1 MTDKNKK
8 KTPVTKDSLAAD
20 YGYALS
26 VINSNKDL
34 IELFDAAWQA
44 TKKGEA
50 WSQATF
56 TFKLRKTDWYKNRT
70 KQQRDYYILSKD
82 PAQKQEFLSQLKA
95 NKDSLAATAKSMGAV
110 IDDQTL
116 GRLANENLLNGWN
129 AAQVTEVISNYIGYK
144 KDPQTGIKSLF
155 GAAADVETDIRD
167 FAKSMGVQV
176 DDGWVLSQ
184 AKQSSLTGGKDT
196 KFAKDWI
203 RARAKEK
210 YAAYAN
216 DLDNS
221 TVEDLSYNF
230 RQSMANILEMDS
242 VSHTDSTVQ
251 NAMINGD
258 GKGGKLTVSDFERS
272 LRKDPRWSKT
282 NNAKE
287 STQGVVNDILSSFG
301 LM

>member
-1 MTDKNKK
+1 MTNKK
-8 KTPVTKDSLAAD
+8 DKKPPVTRESVAAD
-20 YGYALS
+20 YGYALA

-34 IELFDAAWQA
+34 VDLFDEAWKA

-82 PAQKQEFLSQLKA
+82 PAQRQEFLSQLKA
-95 NKDSLAATAKSMGAV
+95 NQDSLAATAKSMGAV
-110 IDDQTL
+110 IDEGTL
-116 GRLANENLLNGWN
+116 KKLANENLLNGWN
-129 AAQVTEVISNYIGYK
+129 AAQVTEVISKYIGYK
-144 KDPQTGIKSLF
+144 KDPKSGIKSLT
-155 GAAADVETDIRD
+155 GAAGDVESDIRD

-176 DDGWVLSQ
+176 DDNWVLSQ
-184 AKQSSLTGGKDT
+184 AKQSALTGSKDT
-196 KFAKDWI
+196 NFARDWI

-221 TVEDLSYNF
+221 TLEDLSYNF
-230 RQSMANILEMDS
+230 RQSMANILEMDT
-242 VSHTDSTVQ
+242 VDYTDPTIQ
-251 NAMINGD
+251 QAMINGD
-258 GKGGKLTVSDFERS
+258 GKGGKLTVSDFERT